1 MAFQPRFGIQPCLS
15 VGIFYSGLY
24 LLENIISFSKLHYYI
39 MFLKTC
45 KAFYEK
51 NIKKFAKYL
60 DFIWFNTTYSLVNDY
75 KVNKIFIIFNLK
87 FLCYSILFTF
97 GVSSIRED
105 VDIFILLKSC
115 NFFQILLKDW
125 FPYIFP
131 LYWIKRRIICQKQ
144 ITKSIPILQV
154 V

>member
-1 MAFQPRFGIQPCLS
+1 MFFQPRFGIQPCLS

-39 MFLKTC
+39 MFPRTC

-60 DFIWFNTTYSLVNDY
+60 DFIWFNTHYSLVNDY
-75 KVNKIFIIFNLK
+75 KVNKMFIGFNLK

-97 GVSSIRED
+97 DVCSIRED
-105 VDIFILLKSC
+105 VDIFISLKSC

-125 FPYIFP
+125 FLYIFP
-131 LYWIKRRIICQKQ
+131 LYWIKRRIVCQKQ
-144 ITKSIPILQV
+144 ITKSIQILQV

>member
-1 MAFQPRFGIQPCLS
+1 MVFQPRFGIQPCLS

-39 MFLKTC
+39 MFLRTC

-60 DFIWFNTTYSLVNDY
+60 DFSWFNTNYSLVNDY
-75 KVNKIFIIFNLK
+75 KVNKMIIIFNFK
-87 FLCYSILFTF
+87 FLCHSILFTF
-97 GVSSIRED
+97 GIWSIRED
-105 VDIFILLKSC
+105 VDIFISLKSC

-125 FPYIFP
+125 FHYLFP
-131 LYWIKRRIICQKQ
+131 LCWIKRRIVCQKP
-144 ITKSIPILQV
+144 TTVDKEPIFCL
-154 V
+154 

>member
-1 MAFQPRFGIQPCLS
+1 MVFQPRFGIQPCLS

-24 LLENIISFSKLHYYI
+24 LLENIISFSKPHYYI
-39 MFLKTC
+39 MFPRTC
-45 KAFYEK
+45 KAVYEK

-60 DFIWFNTTYSLVNDY
+60 DFIWFNTNFSLVNDY
-75 KVNKIFIIFNLK
+75 KVNKMFIVFNLK

-97 GVSSIRED
+97 GVWSIRED
-105 VDIFILLKSC
+105 VDIFISLKSC

-144 ITKSIPILQV
+144 ITKLIQILQV

>member
-1 MAFQPRFGIQPCLS
+1 MVFQPRFGIQPCLS

-24 LLENIISFSKLHYYI
+24 LLENIISFSKPHYYI
-39 MFLKTC
+39 MFPRTC

-60 DFIWFNTTYSLVNDY
+60 DFIWFNTHYSLVNDY
-75 KVNKIFIIFNLK
+75 KVNKMFIVFNLK

-97 GVSSIRED
+97 DVYSIRED
-105 VDIFILLKSC
+105 VDIFISLKSC

-144 ITKSIPILQV
+144 ITKLIQILQV